1 MAPRIS
7 DKQYHPLN
15 PKETPMN
22 SPERMYEE
30 HQPRPSQPSA
40 GPEADE
46 GLARLRE
53 AGEEFLRAGDE
64 AIRRAL
70 SRDSTEFLAAAR
82 QLGGQ

>member
-1 MAPRIS
+1 
-7 DKQYHPLN
+7 
-15 PKETPMN
+15 MN
-22 SPERMYEE
+22 APERMYAE
-30 HQPRPSQPSA
+30 HRPGPSQPSA

-46 GLARLRE
+46 ELARLRQT
-53 AGEEFLRAGDE
+53 GEEFLRAGDE